1 MDINTLIEQ
10 INWKYV
16 LIPLISGFIG
26 WLTNWVAVKMLFH
39 PKKPIKL
46 LFFQIQGI
54 FHRRQ
59 KDIALK
65 LGQTIEKKLFSH
77 SDIHELISSPDFV
90 QKLIPLVEKHLDDFV
105 ENRLRDIHPMLVMIP
120 DMMLEI
126 IKEKLL
132 EEFTSFIPK
141 VLEGAGDALES
152 QINVKEIIREKIENF
167 DVSELEDILFS
178 ILKSEFK
185 MIEYIGGVLGFLI
198 GITQL
203 IIIQFM

>member
-65 LGQTIEKKLFSH
+65 LGHTIEKKLFSH

-90 QKLIPLVEKHLDDFV
+90 QKLTPLVEKHLDDFV